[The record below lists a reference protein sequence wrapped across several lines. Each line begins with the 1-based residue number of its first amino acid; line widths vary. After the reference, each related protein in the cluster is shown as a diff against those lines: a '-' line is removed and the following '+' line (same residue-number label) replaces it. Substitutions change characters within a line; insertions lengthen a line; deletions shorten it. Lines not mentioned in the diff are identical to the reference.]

1 VIISTFA
8 ELGYDF
14 GEKTPTWEMILTAV
28 DLSRDGC
35 LIGLKKRFGSNAT
48 DVSSFCDPSQ
58 IELVISGRQCNILET
73 PTDSNGE

>member
-35 LIGLKKRFGSNAT
+35 LMYRFKKE
-48 DVSSFCDPSQ
+48 
-58 IELVISGRQCNILET
+58 IRQ
-73 PTDSNGE
+73 